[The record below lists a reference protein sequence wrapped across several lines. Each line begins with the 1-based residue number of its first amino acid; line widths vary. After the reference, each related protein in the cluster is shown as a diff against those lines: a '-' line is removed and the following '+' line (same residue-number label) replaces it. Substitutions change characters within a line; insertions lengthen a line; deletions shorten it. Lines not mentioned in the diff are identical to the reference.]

1 MAFNV
6 GIVILSD
13 TCFKDKSQDKTI
25 PALQGSISAFNT
37 QQASD
42 NQYTI
47 TRTTILPDKED
58 EIQNIISS
66 WTKLSADGKSQ
77 LDLILTCGGT
87 GFTQHDVTP
96 EAIKPLLQ
104 KEAPGIVHAM
114 MSSSLQKTPFAIMSR
129 PVAGVI
135 NKSLVITLPG
145 SPRGAKENLESIIKT
160 LPHALLQIGNKDARG
175 LHQKLNR
182 TLNDASPGGVPLLES
197 GSGHGGQHHHHH
209 DHDHNHG
216 HSHGNGIDKVTGRIG
231 CGIARHKLI
240 SNDLDAP
247 VTQRARD
254 SPYPIISLEESFSL
268 IKQHTPE
275 PTVIEMSITD
285 PLLTGSYVADD
296 YYAPK
301 MVPNFRA
308 SIVDGY
314 AVVSSDGS
322 GTYPV
327 VSVSHASSLSKES
340 HLQPGAIAR
349 VTTGAPV
356 PQGADA
362 VVMVEESELISM
374 TDDKSEEKEVKI
386 LAVGVQPNDNIREIG
401 SDLKKGELIL
411 RKGDKISES
420 GGEVGLLASVGI
432 NTVKVYRKPTIGV
445 LSTGD
450 ELRDVSNSSDGQL
463 RYGEIYDSN
472 RPTLISTIC
481 NTGYQSVDFGIAS
494 DQPDSLAELLK
505 QALEKSD
512 YLITTGGVSMG
523 EKDLLKPTIERVLGG
538 VIHFGRVRMKP
549 GKPTTFAT
557 VEYNGKSK
565 VIFALPGNPASASVC
580 YHLFVLPSLM
590 KFQGAP
596 LRSNGSLPGFP
607 RISVKL
613 SSDCKLDPKRPE
625 FQRVVISQNLISG
638 DIIAE
643 STGFQRSS
651 NIGSFKGA
659 NGFVCLPASC
669 DIGGLKFLKRG
680 ESVEAILIGLLA
692 FSE

>member
-25 PALQGSISAFNT
+25 PALQEFISAINT
-37 QQASD
+37 QLTSD
-42 NQYTI
+42 NQYNI
-47 TRTTILPDKED
+47 TKTTILPDKED

-66 WTKLSADGKSQ
+66 WTKLSADGKNK

-87 GFTQHDVTP
+87 GFTQNDVTP

-114 MSSSLQKTPFAIMSR
+114 ISNSLQKTPFAIMSR
-129 PVAGVI
+129 PIAGVI

-145 SPRGAKENLESIIKT
+145 SPRGAKENLEAIIKT
-160 LPHALLQIGNKDARG
+160 LPHALLQIGNNDARA
-175 LHQKLNR
+175 LHKKLNR
-182 TLNDASPGGVPLLES
+182 TLNDASPGGMPLLES
-197 GSGHGGQHHHHH
+197 GSGNDSHHHHH
-209 DHDHNHG
+209 GHHHG
-216 HSHGNGIDKVTGRIG
+216 HSHSHGRSHGDGIDKVTGRLG
-231 CGIARHKLI
+231 CGIARHELI

-254 SPYPIISLEESFSL
+254 SPYPIISLEESFAL

-314 AVVSSDGS
+314 AVVSSDGP

-340 HLQPGAIAR
+340 HLQPGTIAR

-362 VVMVEESELISM
+362 VVMVEETELVSM

-411 RKGDKISES
+411 RKGDKIAES
-420 GGEVGLLASVGI
+420 GGEVGSLASVGV

-450 ELRDVSNSSDGQL
+450 ELRDVSKSGDGQL

-472 RPTLISTIC
+472 RPTLISTIG

-494 DQPDSLAELLK
+494 DQPDSLAKLLK
-505 QALEKSD
+505 QALDTSD

-557 VEYNGKSK
+557 VEYKGTLK

-580 YHLFVLPSLM
+580 YHLFVLPSLI

-596 LRSNGSLPGFP
+596 LRSDGSLPVHW
-607 RISVKL
+607 I
-613 SSDCKLDPKRPE
+613 PK
-625 FQRVVISQNLISG
+625 
-638 DIIAE
+638 
-643 STGFQRSS
+643 
-651 NIGSFKGA
+651 K
-659 NGFVCLPASC
+659 
-669 DIGGLKFLKRG
+669 
-680 ESVEAILIGLLA
+680 
-692 FSE
+692 